1 MTVGAVE
8 GGWGWGQQRE
18 RCVCGGEG
26 GGADTR
32 DFQTMESGDTV
43 GAYRLKK
50 EVQINK

>member
-1 MTVGAVE
+1 M
-8 GGWGWGQQRE
+8 
-18 RCVCGGEG
+18 CVGGEG